1 MERMPSETPDE
12 RPIPEPEPVSLNLQ
26 VVGPYQGPGRP
37 LFLTPKRFL
46 SICHL
51 IERGTN
57 IVDAC
62 RALSVTY
69 AGLRRHIRRNP
80 KYDRRIKEALSNRDG
95 WLKEYHIGIL
105 TRAAEEDPDLSK
117 YWLERR
123 FPHEFSNRDVIRPV
137 PLEDRPS
144 IPSHVITI
152 SDIQFEELAQKPE
165 YKLLEDGALER
176 VIGGLRTLVIRQSK
190 GEARL

>member
-1 MERMPSETPDE
+1 M
-12 RPIPEPEPVSLNLQ
+12 Q
-26 VVGPYQGPGRP
+26 VVGPYQGQGRP

-51 IERGTN
+51 VERGAN

-62 RALSVTY
+62 RAYSVTY
-69 AGLRRHIRRNP
+69 SALRMHCRRNP
-80 KYDRRIKEALSNRDG
+80 KYERRIKEALSNRDG

-105 TRAAEEDPDLSK
+105 TRAAMENPDISK

-137 PLEDRPS
+137 AVEDRPS
-144 IPSHVITI
+144 IASHIITLA
-152 SDIQFEELAQKPE
+152 DDRFDELAQKPE
-165 YKLLEDGALER
+165 YKALEDGSLER